1 MKSRFVAAVPLIMLM
16 ACTPSTQPTSTAP
29 TKATAAVPPVVEPP
43 TAMAAPLV
51 GASTADTCNIAFYS
65 GLIGKPVTHPGVPSL
80 GDRDWTIGAVR
91 IIEPGD
97 KVIAGFDKERLNIDV
112 DAAGVITG
120 MRCG

>member
-1 MKSRFVAAVPLIMLM
+1 MKSRFVAVISLTTLM
-16 ACTPSTQPTSTAP
+16 ACTPSTQATAP
-29 TKATAAVPPVVEPP
+29 AKATAAVPSVVEPP
-43 TAMAAPLV
+43 SAIAPPPVDTLTV
-51 GASTADTCNIAFYS
+51 DTCNVAFYS
-65 GLIGKPVTHPGVPSL
+65 GLIGKPVTDPGVPSL

-97 KVIAGFDKERLNIDV
+97 EVTMNFDKERLNIDV